1 MFNKTIPPLPGI
13 DDSHAHPAAL
23 IEETYSHYFHG
34 FALLSLLLAIYGL
47 GGIYHAAEER
57 LKHYSIFRKFI
68 LYKAFVTVAKIEEL
82 LVSLLTKTLVGQSGL
97 ESLAAGAISGELR
110 VHMWCYFIVIV
121 QAAVIFPFLLQAY
134 STADYPVSVEDGE
147 PLVEVKV
154 EEDEKGETQPVSEY
168 VSFPATM
175 TPDNETEEQDK
186 KEGVEQ

>member
-1 MFNKTIPPLPGI
+1 MHAKTKPLPGI

-57 LKHYSIFRKFI
+57 LKHYSIFRKFV

-82 LVSLLTKTLVGQSGL
+82 LVSLLTKTLVGESGVDL
-97 ESLAAGAISGELR
+97 TAGAISGELR

-121 QAAVIFPFLLQAY
+121 QAAAIFPFLLRAY
-134 STADYPVSVEDGE
+134 STADYPVLAEDGV

-154 EEDEKGETQPVSEY
+154 EENQEETQKVSEY
-168 VSFPATM
+168 VSFPAAT
-175 TPDNETEEQDK
+175 TPDNAIEEQDEK
-186 KEGVEQ
+186 GDEA